1 MTDFSTSNMSLLE
14 KLIARMTTALD
25 LHARRDRSGN
35 NFHHNFL
42 AFHPYNRPLSEKADP
57 EVDVAIEPVAQLP
70 SLHICSKVASLP
82 L

>member
-1 MTDFSTSNMSLLE
+1 MSLLE

-35 NFHHNFL
+35 NSHHNFL
-42 AFHPYNRPLSEKADP
+42 AFHPYNRHLSEKADP
-57 EVDVAIEPVAQLP
+57 KVEVDVAIEPVAQLP